1 MGKAKELT
9 AEELKKAA
17 VEKEILLFYNNT
29 LLEKGVISKE
39 EHRKMFQKIIERSRK
54 AGLKV

>member
-1 MGKAKELT
+1 MGKSKELT

-17 VEKEILLFYNNT
+17 VEKEILLYYNNT

-39 EHRKMFQKIIERSRK
+39 EHRKMFLKILERAQK